1 MNPSE
6 FFTELK
12 RHNIY
17 GTAVLYGMVAWLLVQ
32 IATQIFPFFNVPNS
46 AVRFIIVDRS
56 WRGMN
61 PTIVFAERKSYGY

>member
-61 PTIVFAERKSYGY
+61 PTIVFAEPKSYGY